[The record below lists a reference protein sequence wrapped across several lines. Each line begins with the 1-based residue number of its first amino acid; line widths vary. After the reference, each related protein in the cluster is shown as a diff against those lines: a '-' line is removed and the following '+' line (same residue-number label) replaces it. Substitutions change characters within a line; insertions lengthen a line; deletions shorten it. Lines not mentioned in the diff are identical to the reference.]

1 MTTLH
6 ECHVVVSL
14 PDLCILWVG
23 TNWHEAVE
31 AAEDFGRYST
41 EIQVW
46 IGSERTIRYRNVQNE
61 WTEI

>member
-6 ECHVVVSL
+6 ECHVVLSL

-23 TNWHEAVE
+23 TNWDEAVE
-31 AAEDFGRYST
+31 AAEDFGRYSS

-46 IGSERTIRYRNVQNE
+46 IGSERTIRYRNVYGA
-61 WTEI
+61 WTTI